1 MTPTALEP
9 SLDLAGGEHYSSTM
23 SSDSDHQALQR
34 EALSLTLTETAIQ
47 QVKAL
52 LARNNREGHGL
63 RVSVADGGCSG
74 FSYKLDFAKEE
85 EPGDLILELGN
96 LKVYV
101 DSKSVPQLKG
111 TTIDYVT
118 SLYGGGFKFS
128 NPNASGTCG
137 CGTSFSA

>member
-1 MTPTALEP
+1 MASEPTHEGLKPEVAN
-9 SLDLAGGEHYSSTM
+9 
-23 SSDSDHQALQR
+23 
-34 EALSLTLTETAIQ
+34 LTLTEKAIE

-52 LARNNREGHGL
+52 LARDNRKDYGL

-74 FSYKLDFAKEE
+74 FSYKLDFAKKA
-85 EPGDLILELGN
+85 EPGDLVLEQGN
-96 LKVYV
+96 LKVYI
-101 DSKSVPQLKG
+101 DSSSVAHLKG
-111 TTIDYVT
+111 TTIDYVN

>member
-1 MTPTALEP
+1 MASEQN
-9 SLDLAGGEHYSSTM
+9 
-23 SSDSDHQALQR
+23 HQAVET
-34 EALSLTLTETAIQ
+34 EALNLTLTEKAIQ

-52 LARNNREGHGL
+52 LARGNRKDDGL

-74 FSYKLDFAKEE
+74 FSYKLDFAKNE
-85 EPGDLILELGN
+85 EPGDLVLELDN

-101 DSKSVPQLKG
+101 DPNSVAHLKG
-111 TTIDYVT
+111 TTIDYVV
-118 SLYGGGFKFS
+118 SLYGGGFKFT

>member
-1 MTPTALEP
+1 MASAINP
-9 SLDLAGGEHYSSTM
+9 
-23 SSDSDHQALQR
+23 QAQET
-34 EALSLTLTETAIQ
+34 EAVNLTLTAQAIQ

-52 LARNNREGHGL
+52 LERNHREDHGL
-63 RVSVADGGCSG
+63 RVSVSDGGCSG
-74 FSYKLDFAKEE
+74 YSYKLDFAKQK
-85 EPGDLILELGN
+85 EPDDLVLEMDD

-101 DSKSVPQLKG
+101 DSKSLPHLKG

>member
-1 MTPTALEP
+1 
-9 SLDLAGGEHYSSTM
+9 M
-23 SSDSDHQALQR
+23 SNSVNPQVQEM
-34 EALSLTLTETAIQ
+34 EAVNLTLTPKAIQ
-47 QVKAL
+47 QVKNL
-52 LARNNREGHGL
+52 LARNNREDHGL

-74 FSYKLDFAKEE
+74 FSYKLDFAKQK
-85 EPGDLILELGN
+85 EPDDLLLEMDN

-101 DSKSVPQLKG
+101 DSKSLPHLKG
-111 TTIDYVT
+111 TTIDYVV

>member
-1 MTPTALEP
+1 MASEPTHKDLEAEP
-9 SLDLAGGEHYSSTM
+9 IN
-23 SSDSDHQALQR
+23 
-34 EALSLTLTETAIQ
+34 LTLTEKAIE

-52 LARNNREGHGL
+52 LARDSRKDHGL

-74 FSYKLDFAKEE
+74 FSYKLDFAKKE
-85 EPGDLILELGN
+85 EPGDLVLEQGD

-101 DSKSVPQLKG
+101 DSKSVAHLKG
-111 TTIDYVT
+111 TTIDYVS

>member
-1 MTPTALEP
+1 M
-9 SLDLAGGEHYSSTM
+9 
-23 SSDSDHQALQR
+23 DSEIDHDALQK
-34 EALSLTLTETAIQ
+34 ETLSLTLTEKAIQ
-47 QVKAL
+47 QVKTL
-52 LARNNREGHGL
+52 LARNHREGQGL
-63 RVSVADGGCSG
+63 RVSVTDGGCSG

-85 EPGDLILELGN
+85 QPGDLVLELDHV
-96 LKVYV
+96 KVYV
-101 DSKSVPQLKG
+101 DAKSVPQLKG